1 MEAGKFEMSKAQDN
15 YDLLIAKL
23 EQFVRK
29 YYTNQLIRGSIYFMA
44 LLLGF
49 YLIDSLLEYLFVLPP
64 VQKKVILLITFASL
78 FLGFVYW
85 IVIPLARLLH
95 IGKRMSR
102 EQAAQ
107 IVGSHFDE
115 IQDKLLNVLQLKSQA
130 GSMEDSSLLLAGIN
144 QKIEQIK
151 PVPILRAIRFS
162 ANKKY
167 LRYALV
173 PLAVIFFLLL
183 GAPDVLRE
191 SNRRLIN
198 TNTDFRK
205 IAPFKMRVEEPSDLS
220 VIQFDDLTVTVK
232 VDGEVLPDKVSALS
246 SDYSYPLKKNDA
258 HTFTYTF
265 RKVRED
271 FTFRLGANGFFT
283 EEYHVKVLPKPSLL
297 NFDIRLTYPAYT
309 GRKEEVKH
317 NLGDLLL
324 PLGTRV
330 SWVFHTR
337 NTEEIALR
345 LNEDTLVNAR
355 PRGEGIF
362 EYSLPLKQDL
372 NYTIFNSNR
381 YIDKADSISYSLR
394 VIPDRYPSINVSEY
408 RDSSK
413 RHMVYFLG
421 TAADDYGISRIDF
434 RYRIENAESKE
445 DYQSLPVGGAGKSKE
460 QFDLSWNIAEL
471 NLAPGDR
478 LSYHFIV
485 WDNDAI
491 NGRKFTRSREFY
503 YRLPS
508 KKEIE
513 EKIEEQSRDLERKME
528 EKLEEARKIK
538 EEIKALRERLL
549 QKKELRWED
558 KKAFEELLQRHKEL
572 QDELERM
579 KNELQEKSRQEDELN
594 KLDEETKEKQKKLEE
609 MMEEMLDEESKK
621 LMEKIEELMKD
632 LDQEKALEKLEEFEM
647 SNEAFEKNF
656 ERLQELYKELEFEK
670 KLQDNQKKLDELAEK
685 QEALSKESEKEE
697 SNPEELAEKQEE
709 LNKEFEEF
717 KKDME
722 EMEKMNEELENSK
735 DLDDFSEQEESIQQE
750 MNESKKSLDKKQK
763 NDASRK
769 QKSASE
775 KMKEMSD
782 QMSEMQASM
791 EMEQIEID
799 IEATKQLLENL
810 LTLSFEQEALMKK
823 IKSSNPNSPRYPELI
838 DEQNTI
844 KRDFR
849 MVEDSL
855 QALSKRVFQLTPFIT
870 KEVGRV
876 KENMS
881 GSITAFADRKK
892 NIGLSKQQYA
902 MTGLNNL
909 ALLLDELLQN
919 LQQQAASMMSG
930 SQMCQKPN
938 SSGQSMK
945 KLRQKQQQLSDKI
958 GQMQQEQKEGKPK
971 ESGKSGQNGLDSEEI
986 ARLARQQR
994 MLRKEIQKLNQKFNK
1009 NGKKPYGNL
1018 DEMIKEM
1025 EKVEEDLVNKRLSEE
1040 LFKRLKKIET
1050 RLLEAEKAEEKQEM
1064 SPERKAEQAREE
1076 EKELPPEIEE
1086 YLKQRKAEID
1096 LYQTVPP
1103 TLNPFY
1109 RDIVNEYF
1117 KSITKFNP

>member
-1 MEAGKFEMSKAQDN
+1 MSKAQDN
-15 YDLLIAKL
+15 YDLLIGKL

-29 YYTNQLIRGSIYFMA
+29 YYSNQLIRGSIYFVA
-44 LLLGF
+44 LLLGL
-49 YLIDSLLEYLFVLPP
+49 YLVDSLLEYLFVLPP
-64 VQKKVILLITFASL
+64 LQKKAILLITFASL
-78 FLGFVYW
+78 LAGFSYW
-85 IVIPLARLLH
+85 IALPLARLFH

-102 EQAAQ
+102 EQAAK

-173 PLAVIFFLLL
+173 PLAIIFFLLL

-191 SNRRLIN
+191 SNQRLIN

-205 IAPFKMRVEEPSDLS
+205 IAPFKMWVDAPSDLT
-220 VIQFDDLTVTVK
+220 VIQFDDLTISVK
-232 VDGEVLPDKVSALS
+232 ADGEVLPERISALS
-246 SDYSYPLKKNDA
+246 ADYSYPLKKSDA
-258 HTFTYTF
+258 RTFTYTF

-271 FTFRLGANGFFT
+271 FSFRLGANGFFT

-297 NFDIRLTYPAYT
+297 NFDIRLVYPAYT
-309 GRKEEVKH
+309 GRKEEIKH

-337 NTEEIALR
+337 NTDEITLR

-355 PRGEGIF
+355 PRGEGRF
-362 EYSLPLKQDL
+362 EYSLPLMKDV

-381 YIDKADSISYSLR
+381 YIDKADSISYALR
-394 VIPDRYPSINVSEY
+394 VIPDRYPSVNVSEY

-413 RHMVYFLG
+413 QDMVYFLG
-421 TAADDYGISRIDF
+421 TASDDYGISRIDF
-434 RYRIENAESKE
+434 QYRIENPEGGGE
-445 DYQSLPVGGAGKSKE
+445 YQSVAVGGEGKSKE

-471 NLAPGDR
+471 NLTPGDR

-491 NGRKFTRSREFY
+491 NGRKFTRSREFH

-508 KKEIE
+508 KKEME

-558 KKAFEELLQRHKEL
+558 KKAFEELLQRHKKM

-579 KNELQEKSRQEDELN
+579 KNELQEKSRQEEELM
-594 KLDEETKEKQKKLEE
+594 KLDEEMKEKQKKLEE
-609 MMEEMLDEESKK
+609 MMDEMLDEESRK
-621 LMEKIEELMKD
+621 LMEKIEELLKD
-632 LDQEKALEKLEEFEM
+632 LDQEEALEKLEEFEM
-647 SNEAFEKNF
+647 DNETFEKNF

-685 QEALSKESEKEE
+685 QEELSKESEKEE
-697 SNPEELAEKQEE
+697 SNPEELAKKQEE
-709 LNKEFEEF
+709 LNKEFEAF
-717 KKDME
+717 RKDME
-722 EMEKMNEELENSK
+722 EMEKMNEELENPK
-735 DLDDFSEQEESIQQE
+735 DLDDFSEQEESISEE

-763 NDASRK
+763 NDASKK
-769 QKSASE
+769 QKSASQ

-791 EMEQIEID
+791 EMEQIELD

-810 LTLSFEQEALMKK
+810 LTLSFEQEALMKQ
-823 IKSSNPNSPRYPELI
+823 IKSVNPNSPRYPELI
-838 DEQNTI
+838 EEQNTI

-870 KEVGRV
+870 KEVSRV
-876 KENMS
+876 KESMT

-919 LQQQAASMMSG
+919 LQEQAASMMSG

-958 GQMQQEQKEGKPK
+958 GQMQEEQKEGKAK

-986 ARLARQQR
+986 AKLAREQR
-994 MLRKEIQKLNQKFNK
+994 MLRKEIQKLNQQFNK
-1009 NGKKPYGNL
+1009 NGKKPFGNL

-1040 LFKRLKKIET
+1040 LFRRLKKIET

-1064 SPERKAEQAREE
+1064 SPERKAEQAKEE

-1086 YLKQRKAEID
+1086 YLKKRKAEID
-1096 LYQTVPP
+1096 LYQTLPP

>member
-1 MEAGKFEMSKAQDN
+1 MNKAQDN
-15 YDLLIAKL
+15 YDLLIGKL
-23 EQFVRK
+23 EQFVKK
-29 YYTNQLIRGSIYFMA
+29 YYSNQLIRGSIYFLA
-44 LLLGF
+44 LLLGL
-49 YLIDSLLEYLFVLPP
+49 YLVDSLLEYLFVLPP
-64 VQKKVILLITFASL
+64 IQKKAILLISLASL
-78 FLGFVYW
+78 AGGFIYW
-85 IVIPLARLLH
+85 IALPLARLFH

-102 EQAAQ
+102 EQAAR
-107 IVGSHFDE
+107 IIGSHFDE

-191 SNRRLIN
+191 SNQRLID

-205 IAPFKMRVEEPSDLS
+205 IAPFKMWVEAPSDLK
-220 VIQFDDLTVTVK
+220 VIQFDDLTVSVK
-232 VDGEVLPDKVSALS
+232 VDGDVLPENVSALS
-246 SDYSYPLKKNDA
+246 ADYSHPLKKTDA

-265 RKVRED
+265 RKVRDD
-271 FTFRLGANGFFT
+271 FSFRLGANGFFT

-309 GRKEEVKH
+309 GRKEEIKH
-317 NLGDLLL
+317 NLGDLTL

-330 SWVFHTR
+330 SWIFHTE
-337 NTEEIALR
+337 NTDKITVR
-345 LNEDTLVNAR
+345 LNEDTTVNAR
-355 PRGEGIF
+355 PRGDGLF
-362 EYSLPLKQDL
+362 EYSLPLMKDVD
-372 NYTIFNSNR
+372 YTIFNSNQ
-381 YIDKADSISYSLR
+381 YIDKADSISYALR
-394 VIPDRYPSINVSEY
+394 VIPDRYPSVNVNEY

-413 RHMVYFLG
+413 QEMIYFLG
-421 TAADDYGISRIDF
+421 TASDDYGISRIDF
-434 RYRIENAESKE
+434 QYRIESSESQGE
-445 DYQSLPVGGAGKSKE
+445 YQSIAVGGEGKSKE
-460 QFDLSWNIAEL
+460 QFDLSWNIAKL
-471 NLAPGDR
+471 NLSPGEQ

-491 NGRKFTRSREFY
+491 NGRKYTRSREFY

-508 KKEIE
+508 KKELE
-513 EKIEEQSRDLERKME
+513 EKIEKQSKDLERSMG
-528 EKLEEARKIK
+528 EKLEETRKIK
-538 EEIKALRERLL
+538 EDIKELRERLL

-558 KKAFEELLQRHKEL
+558 KKAFEELLERHKEL
-572 QDELERM
+572 QEELERM
-579 KNELQEKSRQEDELN
+579 KSELQEKSRQED
-594 KLDEETKEKQKKLEE
+594 KLDKLSEEMKEKQKKLEQ

-647 SNEAFEKNF
+647 NNETFEKNF
-656 ERLQELYKELEFEK
+656 ERLKELYKELEFEK
-670 KLQDNQKKLDELAEK
+670 KLEDNKEKLDELAKK
-685 QEALSKESEKEE
+685 QEDLSKEAEKEE
-697 SNPEELAEKQEE
+697 SNPEELGNKQEE

-717 KKDME
+717 KKDMK

-735 DLDDFSEQEESIQQE
+735 KLDDFSEQEESIDE
-750 MNESKKSLDKKQK
+750 DMKESKKSLDENQK
-763 NDASRK
+763 NDASKK

-791 EMEQIEID
+791 EMEQIELD
-799 IEATKQLLENL
+799 IKATKQLLENL

-823 IKSSNPNSPRYPELI
+823 IKSINPNSPRYPELI
-838 DEQNTI
+838 EEQNTI
-844 KRDFR
+844 KRDFH

-870 KEVGRV
+870 KEVSRV
-876 KENMS
+876 KES
-881 GSITAFADRKK
+881 ITGSITAFADRKK

-902 MTGLNNL
+902 MTGFNNL

-919 LQQQAASMMSG
+919 LQQQAASKMSG

-945 KLRQKQQQLSDKI
+945 KLRQKQQQLNDKI
-958 GQMQQEQKEGKPK
+958 GQMQKEQKEGNPK
-971 ESGKSGQNGLDSEEI
+971 ESGKSGKNGLDSEEI
-986 ARLARQQR
+986 ARLAREQR
-994 MLRKEIQKLNQKFNK
+994 MLRKEIQKLNQEFNK
-1009 NGKKPYGNL
+1009 NGQKPFGNL
-1018 DEMIKEM
+1018 DEMSKEM
-1025 EKVEEDLVNKRLSEE
+1025 EKVEEDLVNKRLSDE
-1040 LFKRLKKIET
+1040 LFRRLKKIET
-1050 RLLEAEKAEEKQEM
+1050 RLLEAEKAEQKQEM
-1064 SPERKAEQAREE
+1064 SPKREAEQAKE
-1076 EKELPPEIEE
+1076 EKKEMPPEIEE
-1086 YLKQRKAEID
+1086 YLKERKAEID